1 MLVHAEPVTS
11 GKIPKIARIISVT
24 NPVFPAC
31 EGDFSKSTDLHNSS
45 AISFFGI
52 KLENPF
58 TVSFFLSPMASIILR
73 KPSNKRI
80 NPDKLFEFDNFG
92 IPDFAIK
99 TLSGAFR
106 DNIRV
111 FLQSFAEIQDHA
123 VNEMRV
129 WCTSLFSAN
138 YGVFPLYT
146 LEETVRESVDPFCEY
161 CELAGALIWST
172 VYVILF

>member
-58 TVSFFLSPMASIILR
+58 TVSFFLQWRQLYLENLVTRGLILINFSNSTISVSLISPSRLCPEHSETIFGFFFRVLR
-73 KPSNKRI
+73 KFKITPSMRCVCGVHPSSLQTMAFSHSTRSKK
-80 NPDKLFEFDNFG
+80 PFESQS
-92 IPDFAIK
+92 I
-99 TLSGAFR
+99 LSA
-106 DNIRV
+106 
-111 FLQSFAEIQDHA
+111 
-123 VNEMRV
+123 
-129 WCTSLFSAN
+129 
-138 YGVFPLYT
+138 
-146 LEETVRESVDPFCEY
+146 
-161 CELAGALIWST
+161 ST
-172 VYVILF
+172 VN